1 MAISLKKLM
10 SVSIFRNTYVEQAHF
25 LKRLGTMLEAGFSLR
40 DALLFLETI
49 EEGEMCAWIQAMKK
63 GLGEGNSVIKILE
76 DLNFPHRICAQLYF
90 ASERGQFDCALTQVG
105 EQMIQLAEKRKELK
119 QLLHY
124 PLILCVFLIGML
136 LMLRFYLLPH
146 VTQLLTSS
154 GTHLTGGS
162 KFLIDAI
169 YHSPI
174 FLLVILLII
183 ALIYLYYRLFFK
195 QQSAVTQMATWMRL
209 PLISS
214 YYELYWTY
222 FYFNQWSILIQGG
235 NSLYEIVEMMRAS
248 DSSAMLVE
256 IGDLVNQEM
265 KKGVSFHDS
274 LVALPFIRKEAQK
287 IIAHGEESGKMA
299 TEMRVFS
306 EHCLT
311 NFNQKLEK
319 LMETIQPLVFIIV
332 ALMVVA
338 IYGALMLPTFKMME
352 GF

>member
-49 EEGEMCAWIQAMKK
+49 EEGEIRSWIQAMKK

-76 DLNFPHRICAQLYF
+76 DLNFPQRICAQLYF
-90 ASERGQFDCALTQVG
+90 ASERGQFDRSLTQVG

-124 PLILCVFLIGML
+124 PLILCVFLVGML

-162 KFLIDAI
+162 KILIDTI

-183 ALIYLYYRLFFK
+183 ALIYLYYRLVFK
-195 QQSAVTQMATWMRL
+195 QKSAVTQMSIWMRL

-214 YYELYWTY
+214 YYALYWTY
-222 FYFNQWSILIQGG
+222 FYFNQWAILIQGG

-274 LVALPFIRKEAQK
+274 LVALPFIRKEAQR

-306 EHCLT
+306 EYCLT

-332 ALMVVA
+332 ALMVVG